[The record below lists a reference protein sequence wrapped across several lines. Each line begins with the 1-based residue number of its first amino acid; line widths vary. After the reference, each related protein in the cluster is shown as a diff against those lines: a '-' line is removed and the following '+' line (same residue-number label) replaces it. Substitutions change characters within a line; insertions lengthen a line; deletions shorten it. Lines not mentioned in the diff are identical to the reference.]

1 MSQIRLLKT
10 ASFRLAAIYLALF
23 AASALALG
31 AFVYLSMRH
40 EILVD
45 FDERII
51 EETDA
56 LRSAFAEGGRDR
68 LAQMLDARGA
78 SGGAFAYG
86 LQGADGRLIA
96 GDLNAPAAWAADGW
110 MEAREADSD
119 EQPEAKP
126 EIVRALATRLADGS
140 TLVVGD
146 ERRRSDEVL
155 NGVLMAL
162 GWAVAA
168 TIALGI
174 AGGLWLSAQFL
185 GRVNSMRQTAQRL
198 MAGDWSR
205 RIPLTR
211 TDDDLTALARTFN
224 RLFDRIEKLLLAN
237 KQVSADVAH
246 DLRKPLA
253 SILRRLEAA
262 SGDEAPS
269 EVARAAIRASIA
281 EIEGVL
287 ETFNALLRIGQVEAG
302 ARRAA
307 FRPLDLAEI
316 ARDVVEAFQPAA
328 EEEGKTVVSHLNSPL
343 PLSGDKELLVQMTA
357 NLIDNAVRHARS
369 GARIEVSAERTA
381 HGAKLVVADDGPGV
395 APEELKA
402 IFQRFYRAD
411 AAGRSAGSG
420 LGLSLVSAIAELHGL
435 ECAASDNRPG
445 LRITLTTADEDE

>member
-1 MSQIRLLKT
+1 MSRIRLLKT

-155 NGVLMAL
+155 HGVLMAL

-211 TDDDLTALARTFN
+211 IDDDLTALARTFN

-237 KQVSADVAH
+237 KQVSADIAH

-253 SILRRLEAA
+253 CMLRRLEAA
-262 SGDEAPS
+262 LGRRGPFGSRCAAPS
-269 EVARAAIRASIA
+269 RRRSLRSKACSKRSTRFCAS
-281 EIEGVL
+281 
-287 ETFNALLRIGQVEAG
+287 
-302 ARRAA
+302 
-307 FRPLDLAEI
+307 
-316 ARDVVEAFQPAA
+316 
-328 EEEGKTVVSHLNSPL
+328 
-343 PLSGDKELLVQMTA
+343 
-357 NLIDNAVRHARS
+357 ARS
-369 GARIEVSAERTA
+369 RPARGGRRS
-381 HGAKLVVADDGPGV
+381 
-395 APEELKA
+395 
-402 IFQRFYRAD
+402 
-411 AAGRSAGSG
+411 GRSI
-420 LGLSLVSAIAELHGL
+420 SLKSRARSSKRSSL
-435 ECAASDNRPG
+435 RPRKRERRSF
-445 LRITLTTADEDE
+445 RISMRRFRCRATRNCWCR